1 MKALLFDMDG
11 VLVDVTASFRQAIRM
26 TVRKFSGADIS
37 NEEVQAYKDRGGL
50 NNDWD
55 LTAAVLRERGLIVD
69 YKDVVEVFQG
79 FYLGIDHDGLI
90 RNEKWLLDRPV
101 LESFAGE
108 YAVGIVTGRP
118 TAETGYTLG
127 LSGMRDLFQVVVTM
141 NDIPLDKGKPDPLG
155 IQQAL
160 ARLGLSEGY
169 YAGDTADDMLAAKSA
184 GLVPIGVVHGKS
196 NSEIRMAGLLKAGA
210 ARLVNDINR
219 IKEALS

>member
-1 MKALLFDMDG
+1 VKALLFDMDG

-37 NEEVQAYKDRGGL
+37 NEEVQAYKNRGGL

-55 LTAAVLRERGLIVD
+55 LTAAVLRERGLTVD

-79 FYLGIDHDGLI
+79 FYLGADHDGLI

-101 LESFAGE
+101 LESLAGE

-118 TAETGYTLG
+118 AAETEYTLG
-127 LSGMRDLFQVVVTM
+127 LVGVRSLFPVVVTM
-141 NDIPLDKGKPDPLG
+141 NDIPLDKGKPAPLG
-155 IQQAL
+155 IQRAL
-160 ARLGLSEGY
+160 ARLGLSDGY
-169 YAGDTADDMLAAKSA
+169 YAGDTADDMLAAKGA
-184 GLVPIGVVHGKS
+184 GLVPIGVVNGTS
-196 NSEIRMAGLLKAGA
+196 NSEARKAGLLKAGA
-210 ARLVNDINR
+210 VRIVTDINK